1 MDIVVEGSHRL
12 KVRRTAILVSLVA
25 INCCAI
31 VEKADESVLPAV
43 LINIRESFPEASL
56 TTLGFATF
64 IRAIFQALAS
74 PIAGF
79 LGDEYDRTKIILY
92 GCVIWGV
99 AMGCIGLSTNLGVL
113 LISCGC
119 NGIGLSLAIPTIT
132 SLLSDY
138 SHPSQRGRVFGM
150 MGFVANMGGL
160 VAAFFATSF
169 ASEHHHGGWRLVFIT
184 MALVSVVCGVVQRIL
199 AVDPRDLKVQKLR
212 NADVYSKLVSMF
224 ESLQVLLRIPSFR
237 LIVLQGI
244 VGSMPWVSMSLF
256 TLWLQNIGFSGR
268 ISAHLV
274 AIFSVCCALGG
285 VLGGI
290 LGDYAASNISQ
301 RHGRIAVG
309 QTSIA
314 LGIPLSIL
322 LCRRGIYN
330 PPLLADGVEVYYPF
344 AVLLALLGLVSSW
357 CGSNNSAIFA
367 EIVPPTMI
375 TRVFAFDRTFE
386 GAVGA
391 LGAPLVGVI
400 ASRVYGF
407 SFDDDS
413 QGYEN
418 GRALSQSLMWCLCVP
433 WAICFI
439 FYSLLHRTF
448 PSDRRYGS
456 ER

>member
-1 MDIVVEGSHRL
+1 MIQV
-12 KVRRTAILVSLVA
+12 LV
-25 INCCAI
+25 
-31 VEKADESVLPAV
+31 
-43 LINIRESFPEASL
+43 NIRESFPEASL

-64 IRAIFQALAS
+64 VRAIFQALAS
-74 PIAGF
+74 PIAGV
-79 LGDEYDRTKIILY
+79 LGDEYDRTTIILY

-113 LISCGC
+113 LSSCAC

-138 SHPSQRGRVFGM
+138 SHPSHRGRVFGM
-150 MGFVANMGGL
+150 MGFVASMGSL

-169 ASEHHHGGWRLVFIT
+169 ASDHHDGGWRMVFVA
-184 MALVSVVCGVVQRIL
+184 MAIASVVCGVAQKML
-199 AVDPRDLKVQKLR
+199 AVDPRDHKVLKVR
-212 NADVYSKLVSMF
+212 NMHVYSKVRSTF
-224 ESLQVLLRIPSFR
+224 ESLEVLLRIPSFR
-237 LIVLQGI
+237 LIVVQGI

-268 ISAHLV
+268 VSAHLV
-274 AIFSVCCALGG
+274 AIFSICCAVGG
-285 VLGGI
+285 ALGGI

-314 LGIPLSIL
+314 LGIPVSIL

-330 PPLLADGVEVYYPF
+330 PPVLPDGVDAYYPF
-344 AVLLALLGLVSSW
+344 AGLLALLGLVSSW

-400 ASRVYGF
+400 ASKVYGF
-407 SFDDDS
+407 SFEEDS
-413 QGYEN
+413 QGYQN

-433 WAICFI
+433 WVACFI

-448 PSDRRYGS
+448 PSDRRHAS
-456 ER
+456 DR